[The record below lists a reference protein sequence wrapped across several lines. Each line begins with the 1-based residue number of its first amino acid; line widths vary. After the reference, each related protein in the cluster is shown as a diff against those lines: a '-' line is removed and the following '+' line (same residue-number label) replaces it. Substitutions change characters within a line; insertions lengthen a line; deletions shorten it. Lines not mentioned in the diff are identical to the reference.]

1 MPSEPGTTAKTLAD
15 WLLQAGRAHYVTERP
30 SRVSWPRT
38 QEEAEESMIAAY
50 VNGTM
55 TPQNKRYAV
64 ALERLRAEVER
75 LRAGLAEI
83 AKATDAGAYF
93 TARRIAAE
101 TIEGNDH
108 G

>member
-1 MPSEPGTTAKTLAD
+1 MTDQNPTTGLVARLRAPEQWRSFPDPDDDAPREAAD
-15 WLLQAGRAHYVTERP
+15 E
-30 SRVSWPRT
+30 
-38 QEEAEESMIAAY
+38 I
-50 VNGTM
+50 
-55 TPQNKRYAV
+55 
-64 ALERLRAEVER
+64 ERLRGA
-75 LRAGLAEI
+75 LAEI